1 MSWVCIKLVCTVTKR
16 TDGHAEALKQGY
28 SGLAEGISTME
39 ARLGELAKKIE
50 NEESRF
56 DTLDRFNPMCEP
68 VQYRLAGATPPT
80 SLFKTFTRR
89 IHFLRPNDVS
99 CIN

>member
-1 MSWVCIKLVCTVTKR
+1 MTDFIFFMFKWNLLEGSRILSWVCIKLVYTVMKR
-16 TDGHAEALKQGY
+16 TDGHAEASKQGY
-28 SGLAEGISTME
+28 RGLAEGISTME

-68 VQYRLAGATPPT
+68 VQYRLAGASSTHQ
-80 SLFKTFTRR
+80 L
-89 IHFLRPNDVS
+89 V
-99 CIN
+99 